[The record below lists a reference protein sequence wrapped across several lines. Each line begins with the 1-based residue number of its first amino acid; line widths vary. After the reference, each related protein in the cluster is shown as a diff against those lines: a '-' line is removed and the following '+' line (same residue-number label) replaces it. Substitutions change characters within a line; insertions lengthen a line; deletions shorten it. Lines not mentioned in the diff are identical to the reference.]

1 VPSLLRRLARFIL
14 NFIIIGGLAF
24 TLSGCGFTLQ
34 TKAII
39 PFQTIYIAGSPSAD
53 LRYHLESTIPI
64 FTSAKIT
71 GNPQQAD
78 LVLMIE
84 RDEVNSSIL
93 AYSATGQI
101 TAFALNN
108 LVGFYAYAA
117 DGQSVLTERNVY
129 VVRDM
134 NFTVS
139 TVLASEIQQQ
149 QMVASMKEELAM
161 QIVRQLMA
169 LQF

>member
-1 VPSLLRRLARFIL
+1 MSS
-14 NFIIIGGLAF
+14 LAF
-24 TLSGCGFTLQ
+24 AFSGCGFTLQ

-39 PFQTIYIAGSPSAD
+39 PFQAIYIAGSPSAD
-53 LRYHLESTIPI
+53 LRYQLQMAIPI
-64 FTSAKIT
+64 FTSATIT

-84 RDEVNSSIL
+84 RDEVNSNIL
-93 AYSATGQI
+93 AYGATGQI

-108 LVGFYAYAA
+108 LVGFYAYTA
-117 DGQSVLTERNVY
+117 DGKSVLTERNIY

-139 TVLASEIQQQ
+139 TVLAAEIQQQ

-169 LQF
+169 LQFWR